1 MNERIIQLFKKNVVL
16 NTQQHQKALKKL
28 SNNAFCYVLIS
39 CSEPHEDGKMQVEM
53 SYEGERVLASYL
65 VKTALKILE
74 S

>member
-1 MNERIIQLFKKNVVL
+1 MNERILQLFKNNVSL
-16 NTQQHQKALKKL
+16 NTQQHQKAIKKL

-39 CSEPHEDGKMQVEM
+39 CNEPQKDGKMQVEM
-53 SYEGERVLASYL
+53 SYEGDRGLASYL